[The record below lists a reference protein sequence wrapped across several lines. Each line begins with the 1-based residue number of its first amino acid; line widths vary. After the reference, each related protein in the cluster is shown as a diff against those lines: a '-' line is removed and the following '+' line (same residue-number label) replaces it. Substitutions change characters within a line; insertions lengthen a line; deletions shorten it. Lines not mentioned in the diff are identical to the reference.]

1 MSIYGP
7 ELRRH
12 PHSRPLHLRPLR
24 SHPERSGELG
34 TRVRLGGG
42 RNSQEPR
49 ELRAPLASTGSALR
63 APLALVPTQPPPP
76 PPLPSLSICSW
87 RARGWC
93 IAAAGVRDA
102 RPGPVRRIGR
112 CNLRAP
118 DALAELRG
126 GSGDGLDLAPQASR
140 VACEGPDTCSHAR
153 CLSRQQVAAP
163 DTMAPSSRPP
173 PAPRCS
179 RASTSSRPRPP
190 PAAL

>member
-24 SHPERSGELG
+24 SHPERSGDLG
-34 TRVRLGGG
+34 TRVRLGGAG
-42 RNSQEPR
+42 TLKS
-49 ELRAPLASTGSALR
+49 RASSGPPWHPQGQHCVHPWPWYPHSRRRRCRPSPSAHGAPGAGASPLPGPETHGLAWSAG
-63 APLALVPTQPPPP
+63 LAAATRGLPT
-76 PPLPSLSICSW
+76 PSLSSE
-87 RARGWC
+87 
-93 IAAAGVRDA
+93 AAAAMGWT
-102 RPGPVRRIGR
+102 
-112 CNLRAP
+112 
-118 DALAELRG
+118 
-126 GSGDGLDLAPQASR
+126 LAPQASR
-140 VACEGPDTCSHAR
+140 VACGGPDTCSHAR